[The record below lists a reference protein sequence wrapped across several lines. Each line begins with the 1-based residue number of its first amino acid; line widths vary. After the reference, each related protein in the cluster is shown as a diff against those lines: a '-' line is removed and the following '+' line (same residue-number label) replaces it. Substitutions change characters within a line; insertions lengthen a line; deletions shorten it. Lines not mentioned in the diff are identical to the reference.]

1 MDHIQMVDYVR
12 QQLLELTEQTEQA
25 IVSTD
30 FILYRVDWLLER
42 IGQVSALTNSAF
54 PQEFVSALE
63 SVRQAIQ
70 LEMSTAAEGGTAYR
84 SQTRDVHT
92 GPGRPAIPISI
103 NVICK
108 YLELRIPVTKIALAL
123 RVSEKTIWRRMR
135 DHDIRISDFYVDMT
149 DAELDKIICD
159 IQHMFP
165 NCGYKMVKGHLNGLG
180 LRIQTLRVQ
189 RSMRRNDPQGV
200 MERSLSLHTV
210 RRRCYSVPAPNSLW
224 HIDGNHK
231 LIRWRIV
238 IHGGIDGFS
247 RLVVYLGASTN
258 NRAETVLNLFKHA
271 VRNYGIPS
279 RVRSDKGVENR
290 DVATFMVHHRGTDRN
305 SHIAGRSVHN
315 QRIERLWRDVYI
327 CVLDV
332 FHSIFSCLENMGL
345 LHPDNELHLY
355 ALHWVFIPVIQSHLD
370 FFVQGWNNHSIRTAR
385 NMSPLQMWHVFRNS
399 EDLMQVS
406 EEYGTDWSGPSAAGV
421 DTHLDIPEIELP
433 RQLTEADFA
442 LLPQPSTEQRDYGV
456 QLYCETV
463 EVLSRLL

>member
-1 MDHIQMVDYVR
+1 MDHIQIVDYVR

-25 IVSTD
+25 IISTD

-70 LEMSTAAEGGTAYR
+70 LEMSTAAEGGTGYL

-108 YLELRIPVTKIALAL
+108 YLELHIPVTKIALAL

-165 NCGYKMVKGHLNGLG
+165 NCGYKMVQGHLNGLG

-210 RRRCYSVPAPNSLW
+210 RRRCYRVPAPNSLW

-231 LIRWRIV
+231 LIRQV
-238 IHGGIDGFS
+238 LCNMKSCMVNGLYLYS
-247 RLVVYLGASTN
+247 ALLVFFFESSY
-258 NRAETVLNLFKHA
+258 
-271 VRNYGIPS
+271 
-279 RVRSDKGVENR
+279 
-290 DVATFMVHHRGTDRN
+290 
-305 SHIAGRSVHN
+305 SHI
-315 QRIERLWRDVYI
+315 
-327 CVLDV
+327 
-332 FHSIFSCLENMGL
+332 F
-345 LHPDNELHLY
+345 LH
-355 ALHWVFIPVIQSHLD
+355 Q
-370 FFVQGWNNHSIRTAR
+370 
-385 NMSPLQMWHVFRNS
+385 
-399 EDLMQVS
+399 
-406 EEYGTDWSGPSAAGV
+406 
-421 DTHLDIPEIELP
+421 
-433 RQLTEADFA
+433 
-442 LLPQPSTEQRDYGV
+442 
-456 QLYCETV
+456 
-463 EVLSRLL
+463 